1 MNRRRMEGHLSKF
14 TNVVKGWQYRWF
26 VLDPSS
32 RVLKYYLPEDKCRG
46 MEEMEGA
53 LVIPSE
59 EDSQTFSIQFSTGEV
74 YRLRATEAKERQV
87 WVDQLRA
94 SSIRPSIRQER
105 GSGGASNWR
114 ARSFRLPSS
123 RSEQFINPS
132 TDTSDPFASVEDILL
147 DMDFKHQEV
156 VKVIESLP
164 LPQNATQQTQ
174 PSTPNC
180 HSKNLLLLK
189 ATSEAT
195 LHCLE
200 AAYTLLQD
208 ITLDLQVSQLET
220 SPRLYPSPASVK
232 IKNTGN

>member
-32 RVLKYYLPEDKCRG
+32 RVLRYYLLEDKCRG

-105 GSGGASNWR
+105 GSGGRSNWR
-114 ARSFRLPSS
+114 ARSIRLSNS
-123 RSEQFINPS
+123 RCEQFVKPS
-132 TDTSDPFASVEDILL
+132 KDTSDSFASVEDILL
-147 DMDFKHQEV
+147 DIDDKQEEV
-156 VKVIESLP
+156 VELIESLP
-164 LPQNATQQTQ
+164 LQQNAAQASDQ
-174 PSTPNC
+174 PTTPKC
-180 HSKNLLLLK
+180 HSQNLLLLK
-189 ATSEAT
+189 ATSAAT
-195 LHCLE
+195 LHCVE
-200 AAYTLLQD
+200 AAFTMLQD
-208 ITLDLQVSQLET
+208 ITLNLQSET
-220 SPRLYPSPASVK
+220 SPRLGPSSGSIK